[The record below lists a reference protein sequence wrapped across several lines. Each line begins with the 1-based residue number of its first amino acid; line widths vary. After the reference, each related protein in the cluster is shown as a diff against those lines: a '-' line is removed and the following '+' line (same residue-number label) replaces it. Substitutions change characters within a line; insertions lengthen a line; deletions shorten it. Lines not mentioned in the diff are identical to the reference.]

1 MYPVVYALLPSKSEQ
16 VYTRFFNLVQRTMIT
31 NNLPFSPTTV
41 LMDFERAAQNAIRS
55 VCHGIIIKGCFFHYA
70 QCIWRKVQMTGLQIP
85 YRDNE
90 DIRKLARRAAA
101 LPLVPEHQ
109 VEDAWF
115 HCLQDLDDTDLPVDT
130 TPFTDYIIT
139 QWIER
144 DHTVWNHINTE
155 GPRTTNHI
163 EAWHGKVKK
172 KVQHCHPNIY
182 TIIQAF
188 KDIQA
193 SNEIH
198 RLQLQAE
205 GIQRPRPRKYRNID
219 SRLRLL
225 KQRFTSNHIDLM
237 TYIDQAFELLH
248 LG

>member
-1 MYPVVYALLPSKSEQ
+1 
-16 VYTRFFNLVQRTMIT
+16 
-31 NNLPFSPTTV
+31 
-41 LMDFERAAQNAIRS
+41 
-55 VCHGIIIKGCFFHYA
+55 
-70 QCIWRKVQMTGLQIP
+70 MTGLQIS

-90 DIRKLARRAAA
+90 DIRKLVRRAAA

-130 TPFTDYIIT
+130 TPFTDYIIA

-144 DHTVWNHINTE
+144 DHTVWNHFNTE

-163 EAWHGKVKK
+163 EAWHGKVQKK
-172 KVQHCHPNIY
+172 LQHCHPKIY

-188 KDIQA
+188 KDIQT

-198 RLQLQAE
+198 RLQLQA
-205 GIQRPRPRKYRNID
+205 GGTQRLRPRKYRNID

-237 TYIDQAFELLH
+237 TYIDQASELLH